1 MKKIIV
7 LLLIISLIPTAA
19 LAGAEVFREDME
31 SYSESAQPVTVTIE
45 DNTSKQLDSTY
56 WWLMKGKSG
65 NPLSAGSGKFP
76 ELSIVNQNG
85 NNMLAM
91 TGGSGDYSSYV
102 ERRQA
107 ARYMGSGLQAMP
119 NAYKIDFDFEKFQT
133 RAGLCFQFMIHND
146 GKNYYAVNI
155 SGEKN
160 GGAPLWT
167 VAKIV
172 NNAVDSENVVHSDVF
187 CTNPTASGGG
197 SFTGRGHVSV
207 VSDGEGVI
215 TVSITGKRFSAGDYS
230 ETLTLT
236 DSEPFDTDACN
247 TTVGFFAGVT
257 QSQSAIDNI
266 TVSEVSK
273 YIDYEPGTVLYR
285 DVSQKAVL
293 SEFGEC
299 NIRRIYFPSLAG
311 KTAEVIFK
319 SDSGDVSVN
328 ALFDSDG
335 MWINLENQSPCTA
348 IVMPDGYEDYSE
360 LKIFAETENAD
371 GVTLSVKKSDTP
383 YFPRIKGRFNNDDY
397 IWTSSD
403 EAIVSVNGGEV
414 TGVRA
419 GKATV
424 TAQYRGASL
433 SFDVTVKGEYDF
445 AAETGRLDEYFA
457 EKKPVFDEINAAIA
471 AKDAPRLKDVL
482 TNAGDIKIE
491 TVLDINLD
499 ALESKTSE
507 EIDEICNNLVNYSG
521 FPFTGL
527 DDYAKFENTVSLE
540 ADVIKLENVSDES
553 VIENITDNENGL
565 LKLDTDNK
573 FFVRFKQKCISN
585 MLNKKYDNFE
595 ALNKFFSENIV
606 MTSYGEM
613 IAYTD
618 IGDLMDS
625 SADIIGYNVSH
636 YNSEKCEDMYTKL
649 LGLKSTVTDV
659 DGIQDFADSYK
670 KPAQTDTKPD
680 SGRGGSS
687 GGSRGSSSFTADA
700 SYVKAAEENVNSG
713 VSKENEVIYYDVE
726 KGAWYEQYVLKLAGK
741 NIMNGNGG
749 YIKPGDLISR
759 AEFAK
764 MLILSAGIPIAEND
778 TCGFADVAADA
789 WYYKYVSCGS
799 TNQIITGSGNMFNPN
814 AYITREEIAVL
825 TDRVINFLG
834 LNVKLADNFN
844 VYADNANISQWAY
857 SAVARCS
864 SYGIIGGYSDN
875 TFAPQGNATRAESA
889 KMLSCLI
896 DIIKAASAAE

>member
-7 LLLIISLIPTAA
+7 LLLIISLVPAVA
-19 LAGAEVFREDME
+19 FAGTEIFNEDME
-31 SYSESAQPVTVTIE
+31 SYSESIQPVTVTIE
-45 DNTSKQLDSTY
+45 DNTSKQLDSTG

-76 ELSIVNQNG
+76 ELSIVSRSG
-85 NNMLAM
+85 SNMLAM

-107 ARYMGSGLQAMP
+107 ARYMGSGLSAMP
-119 NAYKIDFDFEKFQT
+119 NAYKMDFDFEKFQT

-146 GKNYYAVNI
+146 GKNYYAINI

-167 VAKIV
+167 VAKIL

-187 CTNPTASGGG
+187 CTSPTASGGG
-197 SFTGRGHVSV
+197 SFTGRGHVSI

-215 TVSITGKRFSAGDYS
+215 TVSITGKRFSLGDYS

-257 QSQSAIDNI
+257 QTQSAIDNI

-299 NIRRIYFPSLAG
+299 NIRRIYFPELAG

-335 MWINLENQSPCTA
+335 MWINLENQSTCTA
-348 IVMPDGYEDYSE
+348 IVMPDGYEDYSD

-383 YFPRIKGRFNNDDY
+383 YFPRIKGRFSNDDY
-397 IWTSSD
+397 TWTSSD
-403 EAIVSVNGGEV
+403 DAIVSVNGGEI

-424 TAQYRGASL
+424 TAQYRGAGL

-457 EKKPVFDEINAAIA
+457 EKKPVFDEINAVIA

-482 TNAGDIKIE
+482 TNTGDIKIE

-507 EIDEICNNLVNYSG
+507 EIDEICKNLVNYSG
-521 FPFTGL
+521 FSFTGL

-540 ADVIKLENVSDES
+540 SDVIRLENVTDAS
-553 VIENITDNENGL
+553 VIENITDNENSL
-565 LKLDTDNK
+565 LNLDSDNK

-585 MLNKKYDNFE
+585 MLNKEYDNFE
-595 ALNKFFSENIV
+595 ALNKFFGENIV

-625 SADIIGYNVSH
+625 SADIIGYDVQH

-649 LGLKSTVTDV
+649 LELKNSITTID
-659 DGIQDFADSYK
+659 DLRDFADKYK
-670 KPAQTDTKPD
+670 KPTQPDVKPD

-687 GGSRGSSSFTADA
+687 GSGRGSSFTSDSA
-700 SYVKAAEENVNSG
+700 YVKAAEENLNSG
-713 VSKENEVIYYDVE
+713 VSKENEVIYYDVK

-749 YIKPGDLISR
+749 YIKPDDYISR

-764 MLILSAGIPIAEND
+764 MLILSADIMLAETD
-778 TCGFADVAADA
+778 SCEFVDVAADS
-789 WYYKYVSCGS
+789 WYYKYAACGY
-799 TNQIITGSGNMFNPN
+799 TNSIITGSGNMFKPN
-814 AYITREEIAVL
+814 ENITREEIAVL

-834 LNVKLADNFN
+834 LNVKSADNFN
-844 VYADNANISQWAY
+844 VYTDNASISQWAY

-864 SYGIIGGYSDN
+864 SYGIISGYADN

-896 DIIKAASAAE
+896 DIIKTASAAE